1 VPELPPD
8 DPVTSRPMAGVV
20 LISVFLLMLTVSWSL
35 YDEFY
40 GLRPWRSYQAEFSK
54 VYSSYLEKQYQK
66 RKADEQKFYA
76 TPEYQKLL
84 ADVKAAHEAARAKDQ
99 EIGQQIEL
107 LDRQRAAMTDM
118 FQLARG
124 LVGSLTYQLE
134 QIDEKNKSAKEAKL
148 KELNEAK
155 AQTYEVNWPVEG
167 GKVVPTKYNYQQ
179 LNDLFTSIM
188 SSKARLVAERG
199 KVDQPEKDAQDKLAE
214 HVKEQL
220 PGLASRDLATLSGSM
235 KNLDI
240 KLRQVNVNPTGASLN
255 NLGGAG
261 LVDRC
266 QSCHLGTDPLIVPVT
281 MTVTKGDLGLGKSND
296 APYASHPDPEMLKY
310 HPLEKFGC
318 SPCHGGNGRALDSV
332 EKAHGRYE
340 HWLWPLNYRENFE
353 AGCQQCH
360 ASDMVTEHAPV
371 LNHAKA
377 LYREKGC
384 IGCHRFQGFD
394 NQDEQL
400 VSARQMIAQL
410 ENQKQDDRLQIAEL
424 NKKGDTATDNDAAN
438 RYYGQATNL
447 TVTIA
452 SMDAQIEQL
461 DQRSHNLLQEIKK
474 VGPDLKEVRMKIH
487 KEWIPYWLK
496 HTHEFRPTTKMPQF
510 RLQDDEIQA
519 IAAYVWQSAIT
530 GPELP
535 KQTPGNAA
543 HGKELFEQRGCEACH
558 SIGEGPNMVGGD
570 FAANLSRVGEKDN
583 YDYLVR
589 WILNPRVRT
598 RPYSPSEK
606 KDLGPEDYAKHNLPF
621 VFDLDHSRSPNDGH
635 ELVVQQMTV
644 MPSLRLTVDDAR
656 DIASFLLTQKHADAS
671 YEAADFMDD
680 PKLKVQGKALIQHYG
695 CAGCHEI
702 SGMED
707 EGRIGTELTNE
718 GSKPIERLDF
728 ALYTEDAKLGVLPDG
743 KKSPRGAW
751 YDLKG
756 FFENKLTDPAVF
768 DHGKYKPDPMDRLRM
783 PKPNVTKE
791 DIDALTTFL
800 LGSTDPTLP
809 QEYMYKPADQRAAI
823 QKGWWIVT
831 KYNCIGCHQIG
842 IGQKSVLMGLPQ
854 FQGENKQNL
863 PPVLTSEG
871 ARVNPEWLKSFLA
884 NPALSTSDVNR
895 NGIRSYLKV
904 RMPTFFLSDDEIRTL
919 VLFFEAMSSQPQPF
933 IPQKLPPITTA
944 EKDMA
949 RQLFTSTAAPCL
961 KCHAT
966 GDATHD
972 KNAIAPNFLY
982 AKERLQPAWTERW
995 ITNPALIIP
1004 GTAMPSGLF
1013 KRDGDHWVFSGP
1025 LPPSFHG
1032 YTGDHANLLVRY
1044 MFQLTPEEQRSLMG
1058 RTPSSGSGN

>member
-8 DPVTSRPMAGVV
+8 DPVTSRPMASLV

-40 GLRPWRSYQAEFSK
+40 GLRPWRGYQSEFSS
-54 VYSSYLEKQYQK
+54 VYSSFLQKQYQK

-76 TPEYQKLL
+76 TPQYQKLL
-84 ADVKAAHEAARAKDQ
+84 ADVKAAHEAAKAADQ
-99 EIGQQIEL
+99 QIGQQIDL

-134 QIDEKNKSAKEAKL
+134 QIDEKNKSAKESKL
-148 KELNEAK
+148 KELNDAK
-155 AQTYEVNWPVEG
+155 AQTYEVAWPVEG
-167 GKVVPTKYNYQQ
+167 GKIELTKYNYQQ

-188 SSKARLVAERG
+188 SGKAKLVAQRG
-199 KVDQPEKDAQDKLAE
+199 QVDQPEKDASDKLNE
-214 HVKEQL
+214 YVKEQL
-220 PGLASRDLATLSGSM
+220 PGLAARDLQTLAGSM
-235 KNLDI
+235 EKLDI

-281 MTVTKGDLGLGKSND
+281 MTVTKADLGLAKSND
-296 APYASHPDPEMLKY
+296 APYSSHPDPDMMKY
-310 HPLEKFGC
+310 HSLEKFGC
-318 SPCHGGNGRALDSV
+318 SPCHGGNGRALDTV

-353 AGCQQCH
+353 SGCQQCH

-371 LNHAKA
+371 LNRAKQ
-377 LYREKGC
+377 LYRQKGC

-400 VSARQMIAQL
+400 VSARQAIAQL
-410 ENQKQDDRLQIAEL
+410 ENLKRDDRLQIAEL
-424 NKKGDTATDNDAAN
+424 NKKGDTATDNEAAN
-438 RYYGQATNL
+438 RYYTQATNL
-447 TVTIA
+447 TVTIS
-452 SMDAQIEQL
+452 SMDAQVEQL
-461 DQRSHNLLQEIKK
+461 EQRSHNLLQEIKK
-474 VGPDLKEVRMKIH
+474 VGPDLKEARMKIH

-519 IAAYVWQSAIT
+519 ISAYVWQSAIT
-530 GPELP
+530 SPELP
-535 KQTPGNAA
+535 KQAPGNAA
-543 HGKELFEQRGCEACH
+543 HGKELFEARGCEACH
-558 SIGEGPNMVGGD
+558 SIGEGANLVGGD

-598 RPYSPSEK
+598 RPYSPYEK
-606 KDLGPEDYAKHNLPF
+606 KDLGPEDYAKHGLPF
-621 VFDLDHSRSPNDGH
+621 VFDQDHSRSPNDGH

-644 MPSLRLTVDDAR
+644 MPSLRLTIEEAR
-656 DIASFLLTQKHADAS
+656 DIASFLLTQKHADAT
-671 YEAADFMDD
+671 YESAAFMDD
-680 PKLKVQGKALIQHYG
+680 PKLKAQGKALIQHYG

-756 FFENKLTDPAVF
+756 FFENKLTDPAAF

-800 LGSTDPTLP
+800 LGSTDPSLP

-823 QKGWWIVT
+823 QKGWWIAT

-842 IGQKSVLMGLPQ
+842 IGQRSVLMGLPQ
-854 FQGENKQNL
+854 YQGENKQNL

-871 ARVNPEWLKSFLA
+871 ARVNPEWLKGFLA
-884 NPALSTSDVNR
+884 NPSLSTTDVNR
-895 NGIRSYLKV
+895 NGVRSYLQV
-904 RMPTFFLSDDEIRTL
+904 RMPTFFLSDDEIRSL
-919 VLFFEAMSSQPQPF
+919 VLFFQAMSSQPQPF
-933 IPQKLPPITTA
+933 IPQKLPPVTTA

-966 GDATHD
+966 GDPAHD
-972 KNAIAPNFLY
+972 KTAIAPNFLF
-982 AKERLQPAWTERW
+982 AKERLQPAWTARW
-995 ITNPALIIP
+995 LVNPALIAP

-1025 LPPSFHG
+1025 LPASFHG
-1032 YTGDHANLLVRY
+1032 YTGDHADLLVRY

-1058 RTPSSGSGN
+1058 RTPSGGAGN